1 MGCGAAFGQ
10 MMRSLSFS
18 GDNVWPFGKVGLV
31 NICCWSLVCLLAQSG
46 VVQDR
51 VEVANTGC
59 LMICGG
65 GRLPESVTSKFVQRA
80 GGGSGHLVVI
90 PTASTRT
97 AATELKSL
105 QSLWR
110 DRGLGRVSILH
121 TTERAAADTPAFS
134 AVLDDATAVWIGG
147 GQQSRLARV
156 YQGTATERR
165 LRDFVNAGGV
175 LGGTSAGAAIM
186 SRVMIASGNPTP
198 QISQGLDLFPDAI
211 IDQHFLRRNRF
222 NRLLAAVREHPDKT
236 GVGIDEGTAVIFQA
250 GQCRV
255 VGDSFVVVIR
265 AGSSQ
270 QPLSVSTWRDGDS
283 FEVTTP
289 QR

>member
-1 MGCGAAFGQ
+1 M
-10 MMRSLSFS
+10 
-18 GDNVWPFGKVGLV
+18 
-31 NICCWSLVCLLAQSG
+31 NICCWSLFCLLAQG
-46 VVQDR
+46 GIVDERVQI
-51 VEVANTGC
+51 ANTGC

-65 GRLPESVTSKFVQRA
+65 GRLPVSVTSEFVQRA
-80 GGGSGHLVVI
+80 GGESGHLVVI

-97 AATELKSL
+97 SSTELKSL

-121 TTERAAADTPAFS
+121 TTERNAADTSAFS

-147 GQQSRLARV
+147 GQQSRLASV

-165 LRDFVNAGGV
+165 LREFVHAGGV

-186 SRVMIASGNPTP
+186 SRVMIASGNPKP
-198 QISQGLDLFPDAI
+198 QISEGFDLLPDAI

-222 NRLLAAVREHPDKT
+222 NRLLAAVRQHPNRM
-236 GVGIDEGTAVIFQA
+236 GVGIDEGTAVVFQA

-255 VGDSFVVVIR
+255 MGESFVVVIR
-265 AGSSQ
+265 AGDSL
-270 QPLSVSTWRDGDS
+270 QPFSVSTLRQGDS
-283 FEVTTP
+283 FEVTAP
-289 QR
+289 PR